1 MKLALITGIS
11 GQDGAYLANFL
22 LKKKYRVVGLDRR
35 LSKNENIRLDYFG
48 ITNKIIIEYADLL
61 NEASLSKIFKKYD
74 FDEVYNLAA
83 QSFVASSFDVPLL
96 TSDINSFGTIRL
108 LEIIKN
114 LKKKVKFY
122 QASTS
127 EMFGDAVET
136 PQTEKTPFNPVSPYA
151 TSKLFSYYIS
161 KNFREA
167 FGMFVC
173 NGILFN
179 HESPLRGEEFV
190 TKKIANNF
198 KKIQDGSL
206 ECFYLGN
213 IYSKRDWGFAGDYVE
228 AMWKMMQRKKGED
241 YVISTGEQYSVK
253 DFVNIASKFFGF
265 NLAWRGKGLDEVA
278 FDKINKRVLIRIDKK
293 LYRPNEVKKLVGDYS
308 KARKELNWKP
318 KVKFN
323 ALVEM
328 MCNYESKIPNTKKN
342 NYISS
347 SSIK

>member
-1 MKLALITGIS
+1 MKSALITGIS

-22 LKKKYRVVGLDRR
+22 LKKKYKIVGLDRR
-35 LSKNENIRLDYFG
+35 SSRNENMRLDYFG

-61 NEASLSKIFKKYD
+61 EEASLFRIFKKYN

-83 QSFVASSFDVPLL
+83 QSFVASSFNTPLV
-96 TSDINSFGTIRL
+96 TTDINSLGTIRL
-108 LEIIKN
+108 LEVIRNI
-114 LKKKVKFY
+114 KKKIKFY
-122 QASTS
+122 QASSS
-127 EMFGDAVET
+127 EMFGDVVEI
-136 PQTEKTPFNPVSPYA
+136 PQNEKTPFNPVSPYA

-161 KNFREA
+161 KNFRDA

-190 TKKIANNF
+190 TKKIVKNL

-228 AMWKMMQRKKGED
+228 AIWKMMQKKKSED

-265 NLAWRGKGLDEVA
+265 NLVWRGKGLNEIA
-278 FDKINKRVLIRIDKK
+278 FDKINKKVIVRIDKK
-293 LYRPNEVKKLVGDYS
+293 LYRPNEVGNLIGDYS
-308 KARKELNWKP
+308 KAREELNWKP
-318 KVKFN
+318 KVNFYK
-323 ALVEM
+323 LIEM
-328 MCNYESKIPNTKKN
+328 MCIYESKLSNKKC
-342 NYISS
+342 
-347 SSIK
+347 